1 MDQLSEKQKEQW
13 IADPL
18 LFHMCNDYSKTL
30 TTIAVKTLTSVAP

>member
-1 MDQLSEKQKEQW
+1 MKNKKSNGS
-13 IADPL
+13 ADPL